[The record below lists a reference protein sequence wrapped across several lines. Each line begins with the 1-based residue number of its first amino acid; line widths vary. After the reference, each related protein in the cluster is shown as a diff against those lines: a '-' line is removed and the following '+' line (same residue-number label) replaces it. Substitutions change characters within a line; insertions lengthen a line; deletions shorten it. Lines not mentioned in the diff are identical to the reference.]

1 MSFKSG
7 VFTNQYSYKSYFPE
21 KINKNLDWE
30 NKSIDTLLIE
40 ATRSLAGLD
49 AYSTLIPNV
58 DFYIRMHVA
67 KEATATSRIEGTKT
81 EIDEVLLSKE
91 DIGPERRDD
100 WVEVQNYI
108 KALNQAISKLS
119 ELPLSMRLLC
129 EAHRTLLSGVRG
141 EHKNP
146 GEVRRSQNWIGGP
159 NIESAL
165 FVPPHPSELP
175 ELLSDLEKYWHN
187 SRIQT
192 PDLIRIAVSHYQFET
207 IHPFLDGNGRI
218 GRLLITLYL
227 VDKGLLGVPLLYIS
241 DYFEKNRSAYYDSL
255 NLVRTANDIE
265 QWIRFFLVGV
275 IQVSESSKETLAA
288 ITKLRE
294 NSEYKIQKLGR
305 RSKLGLSLLTY
316 LYGQP
321 IITIGQITKELNI
334 SFPAASAI
342 IEEFQ
347 KIGILIERTG
357 FTRNR
362 EFAFNKYLDIFKGN
376 KK

>member
-7 VFTNQYSYKSYFPE
+7 VFTNQYGYKSYLPE
-21 KINKNLDWE
+21 KINKSLDWE
-30 NKSIDTLLIE
+30 DKSVDTLLIE

-91 DIGPERRDD
+91 DIGSERRDD

-146 GEVRRSQNWIGGP
+146 GEVRRSQNWIGGS
-159 NIESAL
+159 NIESAF

-227 VDKGLLGVPLLYIS
+227 VDKGL
-241 DYFEKNRSAYYDSL
+241 
-255 NLVRTANDIE
+255 
-265 QWIRFFLVGV
+265 
-275 IQVSESSKETLAA
+275 
-288 ITKLRE
+288 
-294 NSEYKIQKLGR
+294 
-305 RSKLGLSLLTY
+305 
-316 LYGQP
+316 
-321 IITIGQITKELNI
+321 
-334 SFPAASAI
+334 
-342 IEEFQ
+342 
-347 KIGILIERTG
+347 
-357 FTRNR
+357 FTRLRGLNHT
-362 EFAFNKYLDIFKGN
+362 N
-376 KK
+376 